1 MKKTLLLS
9 LILIGQAALA
19 DVPNTYL
26 LEQDLEVAMSYNR
39 QISYSYE
46 KTKQALRD
54 SNALVRSLERELAA
68 KKQTNKHGMAT
79 ETSNKSYRSTIA
91 SDFEFSSKV
100 AETGIRRIGR

>member
-1 MKKTLLLS
+1 MKNKILLS
-9 LILIGQAALA
+9 LIIIGQTALA

-26 LEQDLEVAMSYNR
+26 LEQDLEVARAYNR
-39 QISYSYE
+39 QIDYSYE
-46 KTKQALRD
+46 KTKQALRN

-91 SDFEFSSKV
+91 SDFEFSPKV